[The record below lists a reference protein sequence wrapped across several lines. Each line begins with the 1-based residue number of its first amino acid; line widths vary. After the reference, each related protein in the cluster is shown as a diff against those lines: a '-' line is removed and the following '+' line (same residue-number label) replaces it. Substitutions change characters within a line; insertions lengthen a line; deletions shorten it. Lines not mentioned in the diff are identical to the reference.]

1 MSVGCSCCWTI
12 EGRDGRASFAPYFS
26 RPPTYSEAMSRDS
39 SIKSIFHS
47 RVGAFCGGPWQFV
60 SMKLRRRPRLH
71 WRFDLRQFWQ
81 MGAPSSHLRWRSR
94 HVKHPVRT
102 RFGLETTAAAASGKG
117 TSPLP
122 VGAVI
127 EVVYPCRLPARAGA
141 RVEAGA
147 GLDRLGM
154 SVAESSCRA
163 EWEAVGDLFRG
174 GRRRSKSYLV
184 KSRLLGGTV
193 RTTAPAV
200 KSIESNEM
208 ETEHKGDGE
217 LKSAT

>member
-1 MSVGCSCCWTI
+1 M
-12 EGRDGRASFAPYFS
+12 
-26 RPPTYSEAMSRDS
+26 
-39 SIKSIFHS
+39 
-47 RVGAFCGGPWQFV
+47 
-60 SMKLRRRPRLH
+60 
-71 WRFDLRQFWQ
+71 
-81 MGAPSSHLRWRSR
+81 
-94 HVKHPVRT
+94 
-102 RFGLETTAAAASGKG
+102 
-117 TSPLP
+117 
-122 VGAVI
+122 

-163 EWEAVGDLFRG
+163 EWEAVGDLFQG

-193 RTTAPAV
+193 RTTAPAI